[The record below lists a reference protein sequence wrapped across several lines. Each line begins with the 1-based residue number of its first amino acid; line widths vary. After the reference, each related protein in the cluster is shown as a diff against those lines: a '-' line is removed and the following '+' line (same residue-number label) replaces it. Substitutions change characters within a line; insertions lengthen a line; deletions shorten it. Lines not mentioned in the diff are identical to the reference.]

1 MAFADPLRSMNEF
14 TPEQEQFITEVVA
27 RLCRR
32 HADVIEQLATQVH
45 ALTMVLV
52 EKRLITIERL
62 QAARKHLDLAYD
74 ITQALEIRA
83 LIKDID
89 DLETG

>member
-1 MAFADPLRSMNEF
+1 MNEF
-14 TPEQEQFITEVVA
+14 TPEQEQFITEVVS
-27 RLCRR
+27 RICRR

-52 EKRLITIERL
+52 EKRLITLDRL
-62 QAARKHLDLAYD
+62 EAARKHLDLAYD
-74 ITQALEIRA
+74 ITQALRIRA

-89 DLETG
+89 DLDAG

>member
-1 MAFADPLRSMNEF
+1 MNEF
-14 TPEQEQFITEVVA
+14 TPEQEQFITEVA
-27 RLCRR
+27 AHMCRR
-32 HADVIEQLATQVH
+32 HADLIEQLATQVH

-52 EKRLITIERL
+52 EKRVVTVERL

-74 ITQALEIRA
+74 ITKALEIRA

-89 DLETG
+89 ELEAG